1 MFVVVVGFVVRFLFS
16 FVFVIVFAL
25 CLRFVVLVLVGCGL
39 GGQCRVYDDY

>member
-16 FVFVIVFAL
+16 FVFVIVLAL
-25 CLRFVVLVLVGCGL
+25 CLRFVVLVGCGL